1 LHLRVW
7 DPLHCL
13 LDFRS
18 FLVRRFELYLPS
30 LPLTLST
37 ESPRYLAWI
46 GQNAEAWAVIQRI
59 HNDPSDPSNSFA
71 HAEFTQIV
79 RQVEH
84 DKEQKAGYIQMFV
97 KPSWR
102 RRSLLVM
109 FLTYLRQTCQ
119 SSCELG

>member
-1 LHLRVW
+1 ML
-7 DPLHCL
+7 
-13 LDFRS
+13 
-18 FLVRRFELYLPS
+18 
-30 LPLTLST
+30 
-37 ESPRYLAWI
+37 ESPRYLAWV
-46 GQNAEAWAVIQRI
+46 GRNAEAWAVIQRI

-71 HAEFTQIV
+71 LAEFTQIV

-109 FLTYLRQTCQ
+109 FLT
-119 SSCELG
+119 